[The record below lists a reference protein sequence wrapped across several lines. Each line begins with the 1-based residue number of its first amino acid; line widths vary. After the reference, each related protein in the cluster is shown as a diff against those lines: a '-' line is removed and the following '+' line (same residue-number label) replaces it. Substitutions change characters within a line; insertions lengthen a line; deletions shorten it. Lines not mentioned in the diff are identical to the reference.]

1 MKALTR
7 KQDRA
12 ILALLTSSTLSEAA
26 KAAGIGEA
34 TLWRWLQLPDFQEAY
49 REARR
54 QAVNQAI
61 TRLQQATGEAVE
73 TLRNIARDDEA
84 KDSARVTAAKVILE
98 MAFKAVELEDLTAR
112 VEELERS
119 AEVKRNAQRSNSKA

>member
-12 ILALLTSSTLSEAA
+12 ILALLTSSTLQDAA
-26 KAAGIGEA
+26 KVAGIGEA
-34 TLWRWLQLPDFQEAY
+34 TLWRWLQQEDFQEAY
-49 REARR
+49 QDARR

-73 TLRNIARDDEA
+73 TLRNIAKDDEA
-84 KDSARVTAAKVILE
+84 KDSARVTAARVILE
-98 MAFKAVELEDLTAR
+98 LAFKAVEIEDLTGR
-112 VEELERS
+112 VEELERI
-119 AEVKRNAQRSNSKA
+119 AKEARAIR